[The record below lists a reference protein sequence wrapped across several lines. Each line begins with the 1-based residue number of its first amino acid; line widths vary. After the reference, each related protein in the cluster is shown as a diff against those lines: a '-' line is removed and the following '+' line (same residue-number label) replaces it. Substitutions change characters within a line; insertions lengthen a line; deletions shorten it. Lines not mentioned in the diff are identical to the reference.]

1 MDKFT
6 LNEAFDKVFE
16 LALQEKIND
25 DIDDLCEMFNREQN
39 DFLDTLTILQEAT
52 LLELTTGGSGGIG
65 NGNDGGKEKDEPKGN
80 FANPKKE
87 KDETEALEKSLDANH
102 LNTINNIYGQA
113 MAQYEKMSKAIS
125 DKAMEKR
132 IADQDMTYK
141 PLAGFT
147 EVTKMS
153 EMKFPANIIFF
164 ITQFIKW
171 IKNNVLNFI
180 DKFSNIV
187 RALLGL
193 ETGKGKFSK
202 EDLKLKFE
210 KAKAIETKYVI
221 GDNDVYRKDKS
232 FNNYLSGDEVYTS
245 EVKPVSLLNLP
256 YSEVKQLGLL
266 ESLEDINIFKNAELL
281 TEGSFNRADIEKSAG
296 GDSINV
302 IKLDTTKDLFALKQS
317 LDHFFDLFDN
327 SYGSNDEKLFS
338 IDDLEIML
346 KMFTNTLELLKNG
359 ANMDSALEIRGE
371 LTFSGDAINATRL
384 KDNLLRTKIN
394 TDNLKAAYV
403 VTNKQIN
410 QIAQIIMNKN
420 LLGASQMGVQ
430 YAFLS
435 ASTYETMINILKII
449 DERLKDAKEMEK
461 KLNKMKTAY
470 VKLTNALDAKRAKL
484 NTLSGLAYTTIIQR
498 KVNELY
504 DGARYMTQ
512 TVQLRLNTLAL
523 YISELNDTRA
533 ILKNLNAI
541 PEASLGKAGIKRM
554 KQLFA

>member
-1 MDKFT
+1 MDKFN

-16 LALQEKIND
+16 LSLQEKLNE
-25 DIDDLCEMFNREQN
+25 DIDDLCEMFNNENN
-39 DFLDTLTILQEAT
+39 DFLDTITILQEAL
-52 LLELTTGGSGGIG
+52 LLEFKEGDGSRPEDEDKDDDKKKTTTG
-65 NGNDGGKEKDEPKGN
+65 KKDDDK
-80 FANPKKE
+80 
-87 KDETEALEKSLDANH
+87 LDKLSNELDSDH
-102 LNTINNIYGQA
+102 LNTISNIYSQA
-113 MAQYEKMSKAIS
+113 MAQYDKMTKNIS

-141 PLAGFT
+141 PLIGFS
-147 EVTKMS
+147 EVTKMR
-153 EMKFPANIIFF
+153 EMKFPSNIIFF
-164 ITQFIKW
+164 ITQFVKW

-187 RALLGL
+187 RSLLGL
-193 ETGKGKFSK
+193 ETGKRKFNK
-202 EDLKLKFE
+202 DDLKLKLE
-210 KAKAIETKYVI
+210 KTRAIETKYVI
-221 GDNDVYRKDKS
+221 GDQDVYRKDDDVID
-232 FNNYLSGDEVYTS
+232 FLSGEERYS
-245 EVKPVSLLNLP
+245 SKVKPVSLLNLP
-256 YSEVKQLGLL
+256 YDEVKRLGLTEEL
-266 ESLEDINIFKNAELL
+266 NIFKNIELL
-281 TEGSFNRADIEKSAG
+281 SEGSFNSKEFDYGAHG
-296 GDSINV
+296 TDSVNV

-317 LDHFFDLFDN
+317 LDHFFELFDS

-346 KMFTNTLELLKNG
+346 KMFENTLKLLQNG
-359 ANMDSALEIRGE
+359 ANTDSALEIRGE
-371 LTFSGDAINATRL
+371 LTFTGDAINATRL

-435 ASTYETMINILKII
+435 ASTYETMIQILEII
-449 DERLKDAKEMEK
+449 DARLKEAKDMEK

-484 NTLSGLAYTTIIQR
+484 NTLSGLTYTTIIQR
-498 KVNELY
+498 KINELY

-541 PEASLGKAGIKRM
+541 PEATLGKSGIKKM
-554 KQLFA
+554 KQIFA

>member
-1 MDKFT
+1 MDKFN

-16 LALQEKIND
+16 LSLQEKLNE
-25 DIDDLCEMFNREQN
+25 DIEDLCEMFNNENN
-39 DFLDTLTILQEAT
+39 DFLDTITILQEAM
-52 LLELTTGGSGGIG
+52 LLEFKEGDGSPEEEPKEEDKKKTTT
-65 NGNDGGKEKDEPKGN
+65 KKDEDK
-80 FANPKKE
+80 
-87 KDETEALEKSLDANH
+87 LDKLSNELDSNH
-102 LNTINNIYGQA
+102 LNTIGNIYSQA
-113 MAQYEKMSKAIS
+113 MAQYDKMTKNIS

-141 PLAGFT
+141 PLVGFS
-147 EVTKMS
+147 EVTKMR
-153 EMKFPANIIFF
+153 EMKFPSNIIFF
-164 ITQFIKW
+164 ITQFVKW

-187 RALLGL
+187 RSLLGL
-193 ETGKGKFSK
+193 ETGKRKFNK
-202 EDLKLKFE
+202 DDLKLKLE
-210 KAKAIETKYVI
+210 KTRAIETKYVI
-221 GDNDVYRKDKS
+221 GDQDVYRRDDDVID
-232 FNNYLSGDEVYTS
+232 FLSGEERYS
-245 EVKPVSLLNLP
+245 SKVKPVSLLNIP
-256 YSEVKQLGLL
+256 YDEVKRLGLTEEL
-266 ESLEDINIFKNAELL
+266 NIFKNIELL
-281 TEGSFNRADIEKSAG
+281 TEGSFNSKEFDG
-296 GDSINV
+296 GAHGSDAVNV

-317 LDHFFDLFDN
+317 LDHFFELFDS

-346 KMFTNTLELLKNG
+346 KMFENTLKLLQNG
-359 ANMDSALEIRGE
+359 ANTDSALEIRGE
-371 LTFSGDAINATRL
+371 LTFTGDAINATRL

-435 ASTYETMINILKII
+435 ASTYETMIQILEII
-449 DERLKDAKEMEK
+449 DARLKEAKDMEK

-484 NTLSGLAYTTIIQR
+484 NTLSGLTYTTIIQR
-498 KVNELY
+498 KINELY

-541 PEASLGKAGIKRM
+541 PEATLGKSGIKKM
-554 KQLFA
+554 KQIFA

>member
-1 MDKFT
+1 MEKFT

-16 LALQEKIND
+16 LSLQEKIND
-25 DIDDLCEMFNREQN
+25 DINELCESYTKSQA
-39 DFLDTLTILQEAT
+39 DFIDTITILQEAL
-52 LLELTTGGSGGIG
+52 LLEVFETGEEGGDN
-65 NGNDGGKEKDEPKGN
+65 NGNNGK
-80 FANPKKE
+80 KKSGHSE
-87 KDETEALEKSLDANH
+87 GSREGKKLDDDLEQSHLD
-102 LNTINNIYGQA
+102 TVSNIYKQA
-113 MAQYEKMSKAIS
+113 MDQYDKMTKSIS

-132 IADQDMTYK
+132 YAEADMTYK
-141 PLAGFT
+141 PMVAFS

-153 EMKFPANIIFF
+153 DMKFPQNIIFF
-164 ITQFIKW
+164 ITQFCKW

-187 RALLGL
+187 RSLLGL
-193 ETGKGKFSK
+193 EVGKKKFNK
-202 EDLKLKFE
+202 DDLKLNLE
-210 KAKAIETKYVI
+210 KTRAIETKYII
-221 GDNDVYRKDKS
+221 GDNDVYRKDETVID
-232 FNNYLSGDEVYTS
+232 FLSGKETYS
-245 EVKPVSLLNLP
+245 SKVKPISLLSIP
-256 YSEVKQLGLL
+256 YDDVKRLGLTEEL
-266 ESLEDINIFKNAELL
+266 NIFKNIELL
-281 TEGSFNRADIEKSAG
+281 TEGSFNSKEFDG
-296 GDSINV
+296 GAHGSDSVNV

-338 IDDLEIML
+338 VDDLEIML
-346 KMFTNTLELLKNG
+346 KMFENTLQLMKSG
-359 ANMDSALEIRGE
+359 VSGDSALEIRGE
-371 LTFSGDAINATRL
+371 LTLTGDAINATRL

-435 ASTYETMINILKII
+435 ASTYETMIEILEII
-449 DERLKDAKEMEK
+449 DMRLKEAQVMEK
-461 KLNKMKTAY
+461 KLNKMKASY
-470 VKLTNALDAKRAKL
+470 IKLTNALDAKRAKL

-498 KVNELY
+498 KINELY

-541 PEASLGKAGIKRM
+541 PEATLGKNGIKKM
-554 KQLFA
+554 KALFA

>member
-1 MDKFT
+1 MDKFN

-16 LALQEKIND
+16 LSLQEKLNE
-25 DIDDLCEMFNREQN
+25 DIDDLCEMFNNENN
-39 DFLDTLTILQEAT
+39 DFLDTITILQEAL
-52 LLELTTGGSGGIG
+52 LLEFKEGDGSDPEDEGKD
-65 NGNDGGKEKDEPKGN
+65 DGGKKKTTTGKKDDDK
-80 FANPKKE
+80 
-87 KDETEALEKSLDANH
+87 LDKLSNELDSNH
-102 LNTINNIYGQA
+102 LNTISNIYSQA
-113 MAQYEKMSKAIS
+113 MAQYDKMTKNIS

-132 IADQDMTYK
+132 IADQDMSYK
-141 PLAGFT
+141 PLIGFS
-147 EVTKMS
+147 EVTKMR
-153 EMKFPANIIFF
+153 EMKFPSNIIFF
-164 ITQFIKW
+164 ITQFVKW

-187 RALLGL
+187 RSLLGL
-193 ETGKGKFSK
+193 ETGKRKFNK
-202 EDLKLKFE
+202 DDLKLKLE
-210 KAKAIETKYVI
+210 KTRAIETKYVI
-221 GDNDVYRKDKS
+221 DDQDVYRKDDDVID
-232 FNNYLSGDEVYTS
+232 FLSGEERYS
-245 EVKPVSLLNLP
+245 SKVKPVSLLNIP
-256 YSEVKQLGLL
+256 YDEVKRLGLTEEL
-266 ESLEDINIFKNAELL
+266 NIFKNIELL
-281 TEGSFNRADIEKSAG
+281 TEGSFNSKDFDYGAHG
-296 GDSINV
+296 TDSVNV

-317 LDHFFDLFDN
+317 LDHFFELFDS

-346 KMFTNTLELLKNG
+346 KMFENTLKLLQNG
-359 ANMDSALEIRGE
+359 ANTDSALEIRGE
-371 LTFSGDAINATRL
+371 LTFTGDAINATRL

-435 ASTYETMINILKII
+435 ASTYETMIQILEII
-449 DERLKDAKEMEK
+449 DARLKEAKDMEK

-484 NTLSGLAYTTIIQR
+484 NTLSGLTYTTIIQR
-498 KVNELY
+498 KINELY

-541 PEASLGKAGIKRM
+541 PEATLGKSGIRKM
-554 KQLFA
+554 KQIFA

>member
-1 MDKFT
+1 MDKFN

-16 LALQEKIND
+16 LSLQEKLNE
-25 DIDDLCEMFNREQN
+25 DIEDLCEMFNNENN
-39 DFLDTLTILQEAT
+39 DFLDTITILQEAM
-52 LLELTTGGSGGIG
+52 LLEFTEGDGSKPEDEGKDDGKKKTTTTT
-65 NGNDGGKEKDEPKGN
+65 KKDEDK
-80 FANPKKE
+80 
-87 KDETEALEKSLDANH
+87 LDKLSNELDSNH
-102 LNTINNIYGQA
+102 LNTIGNIYSQA
-113 MAQYEKMSKAIS
+113 MAQYDKMTKNIS

-141 PLAGFT
+141 PLVGFS
-147 EVTKMS
+147 EVTKMR
-153 EMKFPANIIFF
+153 EMKFPSNIIFF
-164 ITQFIKW
+164 ITQFVKW

-187 RALLGL
+187 RSLLGL
-193 ETGKGKFSK
+193 ETGKRKFNK
-202 EDLKLKFE
+202 DDLKLKLE
-210 KAKAIETKYVI
+210 KTRAIETKYVI
-221 GDNDVYRKDKS
+221 GDQDVYRRDDDVID
-232 FNNYLSGDEVYTS
+232 FLSGEERYS
-245 EVKPVSLLNLP
+245 SKVKPVSLLNIP
-256 YSEVKQLGLL
+256 YDEVKRLGLTEEL
-266 ESLEDINIFKNAELL
+266 NIFKNIELL
-281 TEGSFNRADIEKSAG
+281 TEGSFNSKEFDG
-296 GDSINV
+296 GAHGSDAVNV

-317 LDHFFDLFDN
+317 LDHFFELFDS

-346 KMFTNTLELLKNG
+346 KMFENTLKLLQNG
-359 ANMDSALEIRGE
+359 ANTDSALEIRGE
-371 LTFSGDAINATRL
+371 LTFTGDAINATRL

-435 ASTYETMINILKII
+435 ASTYETMIQILEII
-449 DERLKDAKEMEK
+449 DARLKEAKDMEK

-470 VKLTNALDAKRAKL
+470 VKLTNALDVKRAKL
-484 NTLSGLAYTTIIQR
+484 NTLSGLTYTTIIQR
-498 KVNELY
+498 KINELY

-541 PEASLGKAGIKRM
+541 PEATLGKSGIKKM
-554 KQLFA
+554 KQIFA

>member
-1 MDKFT
+1 MDKFN

-16 LALQEKIND
+16 LSLQEKLNE
-25 DIDDLCEMFNREQN
+25 DIDDLCEMFNNENN
-39 DFLDTLTILQEAT
+39 DFLDTITILQEAL
-52 LLELTTGGSGGIG
+52 LLEFKEGDGSDPEDEGKDDDGKKKTTTG
-65 NGNDGGKEKDEPKGN
+65 KKDDDK
-80 FANPKKE
+80 
-87 KDETEALEKSLDANH
+87 LDKLSNELDSNH
-102 LNTINNIYGQA
+102 LNTISNIYSQA
-113 MAQYEKMSKAIS
+113 MAQYDKMTKNIS

-141 PLAGFT
+141 PLIGFS
-147 EVTKMS
+147 EVTKMR
-153 EMKFPANIIFF
+153 EMKFPSNIIFF
-164 ITQFIKW
+164 ITQFVKW

-187 RALLGL
+187 RSLLGL
-193 ETGKGKFSK
+193 ETGKRKFNK
-202 EDLKLKFE
+202 DDLKLKLE
-210 KAKAIETKYVI
+210 KTRAIETKYVI
-221 GDNDVYRKDKS
+221 DDQDVYRKDDDVID
-232 FNNYLSGDEVYTS
+232 FLSGEERYS
-245 EVKPVSLLNLP
+245 SKVKPVSLLNIP
-256 YSEVKQLGLL
+256 YDEVKRLGLTEEL
-266 ESLEDINIFKNAELL
+266 NIFKNIELL
-281 TEGSFNRADIEKSAG
+281 TEGSFNSKDFDYGAHG
-296 GDSINV
+296 TDSVNV

-317 LDHFFDLFDN
+317 LDHFFELFDS

-346 KMFTNTLELLKNG
+346 KMFENTLKLLQNG
-359 ANMDSALEIRGE
+359 ANTDSALEIRGE
-371 LTFSGDAINATRL
+371 LTFTGDAINATRL

-435 ASTYETMINILKII
+435 ASTYETMIQILEII
-449 DERLKDAKEMEK
+449 DARLKEAKDMEK

-484 NTLSGLAYTTIIQR
+484 NTLSGLTYTTIIQR
-498 KVNELY
+498 KINELY

-541 PEASLGKAGIKRM
+541 PEATLGKSGIRKM
-554 KQLFA
+554 KQIFA

>member
-1 MDKFT
+1 MDKFN

-16 LALQEKIND
+16 LSLQEKLNE
-25 DIDDLCEMFNREQN
+25 DIEDLCEMFNNENN
-39 DFLDTLTILQEAT
+39 DFLDTITILQEAM
-52 LLELTTGGSGGIG
+52 LLEFKEGDGSPEEEPKEEDKKKITIG
-65 NGNDGGKEKDEPKGN
+65 KKDEDK
-80 FANPKKE
+80 
-87 KDETEALEKSLDANH
+87 LDKLDSNLDSNH
-102 LNTINNIYGQA
+102 LNTISNIYSQA
-113 MAQYEKMSKAIS
+113 MAQYDKMTKNIS

-132 IADQDMTYK
+132 IEDNDMTYK
-141 PLAGFT
+141 PLVGFS
-147 EVTKMS
+147 EVTKMR
-153 EMKFPANIIFF
+153 EMKFPSNIIFF

-187 RALLGL
+187 RSLLGL
-193 ETGKGKFSK
+193 GVGKSKFSK
-202 EDLKLKFE
+202 DDLKLKLE
-210 KAKAIETKYVI
+210 KTRAIETKYVI
-221 GDNDVYRKDKS
+221 GDQDVYRKDDDVID
-232 FNNYLSGDEVYTS
+232 FLSGEERYS
-245 EVKPVSLLNLP
+245 SKVKPVSLLNIP
-256 YSEVKQLGLL
+256 YDEVKRLGLTEEL
-266 ESLEDINIFKNAELL
+266 NIFKNIELL
-281 TEGSFNRADIEKSAG
+281 TEGSFNSKEFDG
-296 GDSINV
+296 GAHGSDAVNV

-317 LDHFFDLFDN
+317 LDHFFELFDS

-346 KMFTNTLELLKNG
+346 KMFENTLKLLQNG
-359 ANMDSALEIRGE
+359 ANTDSALEIRGE
-371 LTFSGDAINATRL
+371 LTFTGDAINATRL

-435 ASTYETMINILKII
+435 ASTYETMIQILEII
-449 DERLKDAKEMEK
+449 DARLKEAKDMEK

-484 NTLSGLAYTTIIQR
+484 NTLSGLTYTTIIQR
-498 KVNELY
+498 KINELY

-541 PEASLGKAGIKRM
+541 PEATLGKSGIKKM
-554 KQLFA
+554 KQIFA

>member
-1 MDKFT
+1 MDKFN

-16 LALQEKIND
+16 LSLQEKLNE
-25 DIDDLCEMFNREQN
+25 DIDDLCEMFNNENN
-39 DFLDTLTILQEAT
+39 DFLDTITILQEAL
-52 LLELTTGGSGGIG
+52 LLEFKEGDGSDPEDEGKD
-65 NGNDGGKEKDEPKGN
+65 DGGKKKTTTGKKDDDK
-80 FANPKKE
+80 
-87 KDETEALEKSLDANH
+87 LDKLSNELDSNH
-102 LNTINNIYGQA
+102 LNTISNIYSQA
-113 MAQYEKMSKAIS
+113 MAQYDKMTKNIS

-141 PLAGFT
+141 PLIGFS
-147 EVTKMS
+147 EVTKMR
-153 EMKFPANIIFF
+153 EMKFPSNIIFF
-164 ITQFIKW
+164 ITQFVKW

-187 RALLGL
+187 RSLLGL
-193 ETGKGKFSK
+193 ETGKRKFNK
-202 EDLKLKFE
+202 DDLKLKLE
-210 KAKAIETKYVI
+210 KTRAIETKYVI
-221 GDNDVYRKDKS
+221 DDQDVYRKDDDVID
-232 FNNYLSGDEVYTS
+232 FLSGEERYS
-245 EVKPVSLLNLP
+245 SKVKPVSLLNIP
-256 YSEVKQLGLL
+256 YDEVKRLGLTEEL
-266 ESLEDINIFKNAELL
+266 NIFKNIELL
-281 TEGSFNRADIEKSAG
+281 TEGSFNSKDFDYGAHG
-296 GDSINV
+296 TDSVNV

-317 LDHFFDLFDN
+317 LDHFFELFDS

-346 KMFTNTLELLKNG
+346 KMFENTLKLLQNG
-359 ANMDSALEIRGE
+359 ANTDSALEIRGE
-371 LTFSGDAINATRL
+371 LTFTGDAINATRL

-435 ASTYETMINILKII
+435 ASTYETMIQILEII
-449 DERLKDAKEMEK
+449 DARLKEAKDMEK

-484 NTLSGLAYTTIIQR
+484 NTLSGLTYTTIIQR
-498 KVNELY
+498 KINELY

-541 PEASLGKAGIKRM
+541 PEATLGKSGIRKM
-554 KQLFA
+554 KQIFA